1 MLEEIIDIADDNSQ
15 DMTTDKD
22 GNEVVNHDVI
32 ARARLRVDARK
43 WAMSKLAP
51 KKYGD
56 KLDVNHGGQAE
67 NPIAVLMRE
76 LDGSSVKVKTI
87 QGERLD
93 DPEDD

>member
-1 MLEEIIDIADDNSQ
+1 
-15 DMTTDKD
+15 
-22 GNEVVNHDVI
+22 
-32 ARARLRVDARK
+32 
-43 WAMSKLAP
+43 MSKLAP